1 MWWIREDF
9 KFALPLYFRLTEK
22 VRITS
27 LALLGILEVPRSPQK
42 SSLTKNPAF
51 GHNEKVKSLGRG
63 KKIWE
68 IVKFF
73 IHVNQLSFQK
83 RISQEIWFVVR
94 EVVTRNVTL

>member
-1 MWWIREDF
+1 MLLFLGFDTG
-9 KFALPLYFRLTEK
+9 KLPSVCMFCD
-22 VRITS
+22 VS
-27 LALLGILEVPRSPQK
+27 HDDGPRSPQK
-42 SSLTKNPAF
+42 SSLTKNLAF

-73 IHVNQLSFQK
+73 IHVIELSFQK
-83 RISQEIWFVVR
+83 GISLEIWFVIS